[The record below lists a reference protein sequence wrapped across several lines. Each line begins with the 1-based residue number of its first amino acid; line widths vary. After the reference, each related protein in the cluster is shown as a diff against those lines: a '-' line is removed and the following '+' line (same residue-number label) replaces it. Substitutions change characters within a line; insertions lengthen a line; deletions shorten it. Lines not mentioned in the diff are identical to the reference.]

1 MDSGTERPGSANYY
15 RLTAAAQL
23 VGMPPSR
30 VRRYLKVGL
39 VRAEADERGAPVLG
53 AAELARLRRI
63 RRLTNDLGLNM
74 PGVEVVLRL
83 LDEIDTLR
91 AGIDRSRPPQESSVF
106 GLLGSGD
113 TNRRGQR

>member
-1 MDSGTERPGSANYY
+1 
-15 RLTAAAQL
+15 
-23 VGMPPSR
+23 
-30 VRRYLKVGL
+30 
-39 VRAEADERGAPVLG
+39 
-53 AAELARLRRI
+53 
-63 RRLTNDLGLNM
+63 M